1 MKRALGWLLLLLGI
15 GVVCV
20 GIYLALSPVI
30 ATYQTAMDD
39 PLKDSPV
46 AAQSGNEEEGKVLAR
61 KMLTGVAIG
70 ALGLPMTIAGT
81 VLLGISFVQ
90 RMRKR
95 FEAKQQR

>member
-1 MKRALGWLLLLLGI
+1 MKRALGWLLLLLGT

-46 AAQSGNEEEGKVLAR
+46 ATQSGNEEEGKVLAR

-95 FEAKQQR
+95 FEAQRPR